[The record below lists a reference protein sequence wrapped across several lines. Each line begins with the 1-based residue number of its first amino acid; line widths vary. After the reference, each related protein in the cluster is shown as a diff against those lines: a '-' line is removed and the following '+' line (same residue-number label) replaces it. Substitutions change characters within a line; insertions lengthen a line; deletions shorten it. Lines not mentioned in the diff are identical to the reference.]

1 MSIEDR
7 RNSVRKSSIGIDSIR
22 KSITSLGQ
30 GLRAIATNSQ
40 ELLKQT
46 RKTNDLKRKI
56 IKQDA
61 EFFKKRRENALRK
74 QREDELEA
82 STITG
87 VTKRQGSL
95 VQKSTRGF
103 LGRILDF
110 VGILILGWALTNLP
124 KIIATF
130 QKLFGFIRRTV
141 GILSS
146 FVEGIKN
153 FLVTL
158 GTGIDNFLAIFNRFD
173 FREDDKNI
181 RETFEKTDQNLNKL
195 DKDFRESVTSFAK
208 DKDINSAGEVAKKL
222 GLDDEDLAGAG
233 EDVPDLKVDDLE
245 DDDSKAL
252 TQNQVDALNQ
262 GGTLDDEGN
271 VIDAEGNVV
280 EIEEDAIQGSQ
291 TLSDENLVESEATDD
306 DITEAIGDSSSIEGT
321 GSEGTP
327 LSVTP
332 KSPSGSGLS
341 SSDAAPSEKNVSNE
355 FDLEPEEGFTNIDG
369 MFDPVGSSD
378 KSKSITPIKKNREN
392 LNNSKKKKTTVIQ
405 VNNQGAM
412 NNTTNS
418 TMSGGTKTRII
429 QVGQSSEKTLLDLQS
444 LNNKHN

>member
-22 KSITSLGQ
+22 KSITSLGD
-30 GLRAIATNSQ
+30 GLRAIAINSQ

-130 QKLFGFIRRTV
+130 QKLFGFIKRTV

-181 RETFEKTDQNLNKL
+181 RDTFEKTDQNLNKL

-245 DDDSKAL
+245 DDDSKVL

-355 FDLEPEEGFTNIDG
+355 FDLEPEDGFTNIDG

-412 NNTTNS
+412 NNTSNS
-418 TMSGGTKTRII
+418 SMSGGTKTRVI